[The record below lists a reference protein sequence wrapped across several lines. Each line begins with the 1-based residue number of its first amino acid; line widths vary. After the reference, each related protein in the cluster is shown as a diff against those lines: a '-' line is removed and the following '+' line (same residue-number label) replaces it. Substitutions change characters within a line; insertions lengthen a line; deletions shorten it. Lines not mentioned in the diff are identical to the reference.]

1 MQLLYQC
8 TVAHENYMA
17 IQMDNDLNVDFDGFI
32 GMVKTLLNDCT
43 ANPMVYQASFTMEND
58 DGCAYFR
65 FFHNSEYR
73 KSQIL
78 QLTFK

>member
-1 MQLLYQC
+1 MI
-8 TVAHENYMA
+8 V
-17 IQMDNDLNVDFDGFI
+17 QMENDLSVDFDGFV
-32 GMVKTLLNDCT
+32 GMIKSLLNESLK
-43 ANPMVYQASFTMEND
+43 NPAVHQTSFTMEND
-58 DGCAYFR
+58 EGVAFFR